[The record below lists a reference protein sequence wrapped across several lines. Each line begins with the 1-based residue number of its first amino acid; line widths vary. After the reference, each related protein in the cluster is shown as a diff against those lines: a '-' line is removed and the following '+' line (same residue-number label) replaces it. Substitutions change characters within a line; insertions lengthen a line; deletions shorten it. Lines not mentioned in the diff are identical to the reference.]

1 MKKILVP
8 LDFNE
13 QSLIALDIAVQIAE
27 RIKGTVRSL
36 HVLDYPSIGELM
48 KDYVNIEKW
57 EDLEFKME
65 DRAKEKLESI
75 IAKDFEGKGIVSDVI
90 TGKVL
95 SEILSYQKVRKFD
108 MMVLGVKK
116 TSGFGAHYYG
126 SFTDRIVNK
135 SSIPVLV
142 VKEKIQFRSIK
153 KVIFVNAFKIKETA
167 LSEKVSMVKSLLK
180 DPKIDIVR
188 VNTPSDFM
196 HEDIFDGLIRVC
208 P

>member
-75 IAKDFEGKGIVSDVI
+75 IAKDFEGKGIVSDV
-90 TGKVL
+90 
-95 SEILSYQKVRKFD
+95 
-108 MMVLGVKK
+108 
-116 TSGFGAHYYG
+116 
-126 SFTDRIVNK
+126 
-135 SSIPVLV
+135 
-142 VKEKIQFRSIK
+142 
-153 KVIFVNAFKIKETA
+153 VIF
-167 LSEKVSMVKSLLK
+167 LS
-180 DPKIDIVR
+180 
-188 VNTPSDFM
+188 
-196 HEDIFDGLIRVC
+196 
-208 P
+208 